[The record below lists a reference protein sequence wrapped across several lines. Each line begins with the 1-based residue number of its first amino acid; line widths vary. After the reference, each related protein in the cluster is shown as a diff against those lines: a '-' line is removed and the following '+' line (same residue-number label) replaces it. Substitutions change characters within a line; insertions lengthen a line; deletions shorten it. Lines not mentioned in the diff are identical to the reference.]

1 MAIETLQ
8 TLSYSDSS
16 KGWPSFYTYFP
27 DYMIGMNSFF
37 YSFKGG
43 NLFRHNTNPLR
54 NNYYGVQGIS
64 TITSVFNPKPT
75 LDIKLFKT
83 LSLESDDS
91 WTVDNLS
98 TDLNTGSMASGYF
111 EQKEGEWFTY
121 IRSNAGAVDWKLRSA
136 QGIGIAKEVTGN
148 LSERVIEFAEPIGNI
163 VNIGDLLYVST
174 NSNGIYSNPKI
185 AAPIL
190 SRTSNT
196 LTVDV
201 SIDTPPQNPLPENPL
216 KDSAILVYKNSIAE
230 SHGVLGYYME
240 FTLTNANTSPVELFS
255 VGSDIMKSY
264 P

>member
-8 TLSYSDSS
+8 TLSYSDGS
-16 KGWPSFYTYFP
+16 KGWPSFYTYYP

-43 NLFRHNTNPLR
+43 NLFRHNTNTLR

-91 WTVDNLS
+91 WAVTNLS
-98 TDLNTGSMASGYF
+98 TDLNNGSMASAYF
-111 EQKEGEWFTY
+111 ERKEGEWFTF
-121 IRSNAGAVDWKLRSA
+121 IRSNANTVNWNFRSA
-136 QGIGIAKEVTGN
+136 NGLGSATAVTGAAVATVITFTEPLGSI
-148 LSERVIEFAEPIGNI
+148 LS
-163 VNIGDLLYVST
+163 IGDAIYAKT
-174 NSNGIYSNPKI
+174 NPELVGII
-185 AAPIL
+185 
-190 SRTSNT
+190 TSMT
-196 LTVDV
+196 ATTITVDASDPAAYIPVQGDFIV
-201 SIDTPPQNPLPENPL
+201 S
-216 KDSAILVYKNSIAE
+216 YKNSVAE

-240 FTLTNANTSPVELFS
+240 FTLTNSNTSPVELFS

>member
-27 DYMIGMNSFF
+27 DYMIGMNSIF

-91 WTVDNLS
+91 WTVDSLS
-98 TDLNTGSMASGYF
+98 TDLNTGSMASAYF
-111 EQKEGEWFTY
+111 EKKEGEWFTF
-121 IRSNAGAVDWKLRSA
+121 IRSEASTVNWNLRSA
-136 QGIGIAKEVTGN
+136 NGLGSASTVTGALAATVITFTESIGSI
-148 LSERVIEFAEPIGNI
+148 LS
-163 VNIGDLLYVST
+163 IGDAIYAKTNPELVGYVISIT
-174 NSNGIYSNPKI
+174 
-185 AAPIL
+185 A
-190 SRTSNT
+190 NT
-196 LTVDV
+196 ITVDA
-201 SIDTPPQNPLPENPL
+201 
-216 KDSAILVYKNSIAE
+216 SAAGAYIPVQGDFIISYKNSIAE